1 MKVNQSELLRLLNE
15 KQLQPIIQP
24 GTGLLYVLMK
34 VGIGHEVPIFFVI
47 LNEGMLLQT
56 LAYLPFE
63 LQKEAGSEI
72 GRLLHLLN
80 RDIDLPGFGMDETQK
95 LIFYRLVVPC
105 IDGEVHEK
113 VIEMLLGTT
122 KVAVETFI
130 EAIRVVA
137 SGEMTVEKILKRK
150 T

>member
-1 MKVNQSELLRLLNE
+1 MKLTQDELLKRLNE
-15 KQLQPIIQP
+15 KDLKPIIQP
-24 GTGLLYVLMK
+24 KTNLLYVLMR

-47 LNEGMLLQT
+47 LNDGALLQT

-63 LQKEAGSEI
+63 LQKEAKSEI
-72 GRLLHLLN
+72 ARLLHLVN
-80 RDIDLPGFGMDETQK
+80 RDIDLPGFGMDENQK

-105 IDGEVHEK
+105 IDNELPDK
-113 VIEMLLGTT
+113 TLDLLLGST
-122 KVAVETFI
+122 KIAAETFI

-137 SGEMTVEKILKRK
+137 SGEMTIEKILKRK